1 MKNLQ
6 KIGGYAALYSG
17 IAFLLAM
24 VGFLLVIGTLDVTDP
39 VQRVAQLVEN
49 QALLYI
55 LMLISY
61 VFWGIVLVV
70 LVLAL
75 NERLKGESPGMMQIA
90 TAIGLIWACI
100 VIASGQVYNLGM
112 GVVIDIYAKDPA
124 QAATAWMAILSVA
137 EGLGSAGGEILGG
150 LWVLLVSLAA
160 LNAGE
165 FSKALNYLG
174 VLLSVV
180 AFISAVPGLSLVAGI
195 FGLGKI
201 DLSFLPST
209 FVLFARLVSLQN
221 QSYHPACICVLT
233 SLSSKSPSSNAASHS
248 LVVIWSSFMVGLLS

>member
-6 KIGGYAALYSG
+6 KIGGFAALYSG
-17 IAFLLAM
+17 VALLVAM
-24 VGFLLVIGTLDVTDP
+24 VGFLVVIGTLGVSDP
-39 VQRVAQLVEN
+39 VQKVAQLVDN

-61 VFWGIVLVV
+61 VLWGIIFIV

-75 NERLKGESPGMMQIA
+75 NERLKAGSSAIMQIA

-112 GVVIDIYAKDPA
+112 GVVVNLYETDPA
-124 QAATAWMAILSVA
+124 QAATVWMAIESVVN
-137 EGLGSAGGEILGG
+137 GLGSAGGEILGG
-150 LWVLLVSLAA
+150 IWFLLVSWAA
-160 LNAGE
+160 LKTGE

-174 VLLSVV
+174 LLIGVTGL
-180 AFISAVPGLSLVAGI
+180 ISAVPGLSLVAAI

-201 DLSFLPST
+201 VWSLWLGIVMLRST
-209 FVLFARLVSLQN
+209 
-221 QSYHPACICVLT
+221 T
-233 SLSSKSPSSNAASHS
+233 SAMA
-248 LVVIWSSFMVGLLS
+248 